1 MILLTL
7 RRRSVASASL
17 FAAGVLSA
25 PLFSP
30 CDAQNREEREV
41 RIARTPGGVTIL
53 RGAPSNRA
61 VLGVT
66 MGEGSRADTAGV
78 RLEAV
83 TADSPAGKAGLK
95 AGDLITDIN
104 GTSLKVSREDAE
116 DLALAGLAQRRL
128 QRVMSKVK
136 PGDDVRLQV
145 RSGNATRSVTVKAAS
160 VEELERTV
168 EKIEERV
175 VAGGPNGPMIERRV
189 SATKRGMV
197 GVSIGGAGN
206 ARDTLGLFVSSVVSG
221 GPAEKAG
228 IVEGERIAAVNGTD
242 VRVPREDVDDAQAA
256 SARTDRF
263 VREVQKVEPGK
274 TLTFKVW
281 GNGRYRD
288 VTVTAQ
294 EAQDMPAGAF
304 TWETPLMNGRV
315 PGMRF
320 EAMPQGEVRIRRNG
334 GEPQLFEFRSNGSE
348 PQVLERRRQSG
359 EPQVFEFRRN
369 GGEPQ
374 VFEFRRDGANGRI
387 RLNGREIEIDGAGI
401 ERAMEEMGR
410 TLRDRLRDVEVDVRG
425 LRTLPERSGAVRVR
439 STRTAV

>member
-1 MILLTL
+1 MILMTV
-7 RRRSVASASL
+7 RRRAVASASL

-30 CDAQNREEREV
+30 CDAQNREEREI
-41 RIARTPGGVTIL
+41 RIARVPGGVTIL

-66 MGEGSRADTAGV
+66 LGEGSRADTAGV

-83 TADSPAGKAGLK
+83 TAGSPAGKAGLK
-95 AGDLITDIN
+95 AGDVITEIN

-160 VEELERTV
+160 AEEVERAV
-168 EKIEERV
+168 EMVEERV

-189 SATKRGMV
+189 STTKRGMV

-228 IVEGERIAAVNGTD
+228 IIEGERIAAVNGTD

-263 VREVQKVEPGK
+263 VREIQKVEPGK
-274 TLTFKVW
+274 TLTLKVW

-294 EAQDMPAGAF
+294 EAQAMPAEAF
-304 TWETPLMNGRV
+304 SWEAPLMNGRV

-320 EAMPQGEVRIRRNG
+320 EGMPQGEVRIRRNG
-334 GEPQLFEFRSNGSE
+334 GEPQ
-348 PQVLERRRQSG
+348 
-359 EPQVFEFRRN
+359 VFEFRRN

-374 VFEFRRDGANGRI
+374 LFEFRRDGANGRI
-387 RLNGREIEIDGAGI
+387 RLNGREIEIDGAGM

-410 TLRDRLRDVEVDVRG
+410 TLRERLRDVEVDVRG
-425 LRTLPERSGAVRVR
+425 LRSLPERTGAVRVR
-439 STRTAV
+439 STRAAM